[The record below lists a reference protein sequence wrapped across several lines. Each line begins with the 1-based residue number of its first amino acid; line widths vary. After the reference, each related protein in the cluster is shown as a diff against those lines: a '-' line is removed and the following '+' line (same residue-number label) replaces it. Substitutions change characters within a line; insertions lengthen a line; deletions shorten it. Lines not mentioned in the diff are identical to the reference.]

1 MGIAENKD
9 RAARDR
15 DEVRRNTP
23 EYFRESIMTN
33 AEPRD

>member
-1 MGIAENKD
+1 MGIAKNKD

-15 DEVRRNTP
+15 DEVHRNTL